1 MKEYEIVKEVY
12 NACAGDN
19 FRERC
24 DIFEEELA
32 DPMAYV
38 QEQYKLESGMQYV
51 TGEKN
56 GSVVIEA
63 LYPSGIKHRYT
74 FTEF

>member
-24 DIFEEELA
+24 DIFEEELD
-32 DPMAYV
+32 DPMTYV
-38 QEQYKLESGMQYV
+38 RAQYKLEQGMTYV
-51 TGEKN
+51 TGEKD
-56 GSVVIEA
+56 GSLTIEA

-74 FTEF
+74 FSEF

>member
-1 MKEYEIVKEVY
+1 MKEYEIVKETY
-12 NACAGDN
+12 NACGGDN
-19 FRERC
+19 FRESC
-24 DIFEEELA
+24 DIFEKELA

-38 QEQYKLESGMQYV
+38 QEQYKLESGMSYV
-51 TGEKN
+51 TGDKD
-56 GSVVIEA
+56 GSLIIEA